1 MHPAA
6 LLFRPAH
13 HLLCTYFLTFSA
25 NFASKMLVFVNFCR
39 NFAGSR
45 LKNGYNFEVKTL
57 SFVI

>member
-13 HLLCTYFLTFSA
+13 HSLCTYFLTFSA

-45 LKNGYNFEVKTL
+45 LKIRYNFTKKYLYTV
-57 SFVI
+57 